1 MARWALRIRIRIHH
15 DKQMQ
20 PMQVYILTC
29 GTFGGSFENTQRR
42 NAKQMQ
48 PMQLYIC
55 LCKPFKDSFENT
67 MWLCILSDRRS
78 EETFENAQW
87 RHLKRENV
95 FFLGIAQITSPTIF
109 ITFRGPDHVPVR
121 YMCGNIFDATAK
133 LKKHYVSILEKG
145 PKRHNSL
152 TTHTCKNRKAF
163 RQCGGPCPSPPR
175 LCPSL
180 VRSKS
185 CESKN

>member
-1 MARWALRIRIRIHH
+1 MINKCNQCKFTSSHVGHLGAHLKTHRGEMPNKCNQCNYTSAYASHSKTHLKTQCDYASFQTDDLR
-15 DKQMQ
+15 
-20 PMQVYILTC
+20 
-29 GTFGGSFENTQRR
+29 
-42 NAKQMQ
+42 
-48 PMQLYIC
+48 
-55 LCKPFKDSFENT
+55 
-67 MWLCILSDRRS
+67 
-78 EETFENAQW
+78 
-87 RHLKRENV
+87 RHLKTHSGGTLKEKT
-95 FFLGIAQITSPTIF
+95 FFSGIAQITSPTIF